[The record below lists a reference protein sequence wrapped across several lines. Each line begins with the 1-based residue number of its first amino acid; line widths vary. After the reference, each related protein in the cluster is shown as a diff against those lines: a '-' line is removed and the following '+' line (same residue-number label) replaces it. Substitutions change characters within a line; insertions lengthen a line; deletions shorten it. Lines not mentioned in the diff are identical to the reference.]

1 MRPLHYCL
9 PLIALLA
16 LNDQTYLV
24 QLRPPPI
31 TKQVPFETLEFG
43 GIYRASGTN
52 PDGSAYRGMVAL
64 SQESDRVTLTWW
76 IGEQVLNGTGRLAGK
91 TLVVNWGDKD
101 PVIYTLGNGGVLN
114 GAWADGSATETLVRI
129 ATPASESRTLGPGN
143 YKAEGRNPNGTRYS
157 GTVTL
162 TKRGDV
168 YQLVWAIGSTSYAGN
183 GTLKDNLLI
192 VDWGSSTP
200 VIYALTED
208 GSLVGLWAAGRGE
221 ETLTPTAE

>member
-1 MRPLHYCL
+1 MRPLHAYL

-16 LNDQTYLV
+16 LDDQILV
-24 QLRPPPI
+24 QLPPPPI
-31 TKQVPFETLEFG
+31 TKQVPLETLELG

-52 PDGSAYRGMVAL
+52 PDGSPYRGMVVL
-64 SQESDRVTLTWW
+64 RRERDSVTLTWW
-76 IGEQVLNGTGRLAGK
+76 IGEQVLHGTGRLAGK

-101 PVIYTLGNGGVLN
+101 PVIYTLSDGGVLD

-129 ATPASESRTLGPGN
+129 ATPASESRPLRLGN

-162 TKRGDV
+162 TKRRDV
-168 YQLVWAIGSTSYAGN
+168 YQLSWAVGNTSYEGS
-183 GTLKDNLLI
+183 GTLKDNFLI

-200 VIYALTED
+200 VIYALTDE
-208 GSLVGLWAAGRGE
+208 GSLSGLWDAGRGE
-221 ETLTPTAE
+221 ETLTPTGE